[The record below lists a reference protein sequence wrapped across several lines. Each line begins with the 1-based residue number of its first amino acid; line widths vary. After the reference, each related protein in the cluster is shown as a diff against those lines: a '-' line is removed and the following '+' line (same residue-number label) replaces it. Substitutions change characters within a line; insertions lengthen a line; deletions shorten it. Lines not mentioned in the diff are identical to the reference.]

1 MDQLDDP
8 TIIARSGEDRELFA
22 TVFDRHFDRVHR
34 FLSRRIGD
42 QADDLAAE
50 VFSIAFEGRH
60 RFRPVHE
67 SALPWLYGIA
77 SNLLARHRRSEV
89 RRLRA
94 LARLQGIGVGP
105 AESDNAAERADATVL
120 RRALFHALAEI
131 HERDRDALLLV
142 AWEELSYEEA
152 AAALQIPVGTVRS
165 RLNRA
170 RRTIRAAL
178 AQGDEDGTG
187 ASLGR
192 VIGGLDA

>member
-1 MDQLDDP
+1 MDQLDDA

-22 TVFDRHFDRVHR
+22 TVFDRHFGCIHR

-50 VFSIAFEGRH
+50 VFSIAFERRH

-94 LARLQGIGVGP
+94 LARLQGIDVGTAASGSV
-105 AESDNAAERADATVL
+105 AEPDDAAYLPRP
-120 RRALFHALAEI
+120 LFHALAEI
-131 HERDRDALLLV
+131 HERDRDALLL
-142 AWEELSYEEA
+142 
-152 AAALQIPVGTVRS
+152 
-165 RLNRA
+165 
-170 RRTIRAAL
+170 
-178 AQGDEDGTG
+178 
-187 ASLGR
+187 
-192 VIGGLDA
+192 